1 MQIHLEL
8 ALHVLGLSILISLL
22 WDTDI
27 EGGNCVCAEHA
38 CVSSHHYP
46 LSMQPMVATYGVF
59 GKSPAGLLQSAGR
72 CPWVSSIVLFPGRN
86 VSILGPAACGYQGK
100 SVIRYRL
107 NLLGWLG
114 TLICPIPQV
123 G

>member
-8 ALHVLGLSILISLL
+8 ALHVLGLSILVSLL

-38 CVSSHHYP
+38 RVSSRHYP
-46 LSMQPMVATYGVF
+46 LTVATYGVF

-72 CPWVSSIVLFPGRN
+72 CPWVSSIVLFPRRN
-86 VSILGPAACGYQGK
+86 VSVLEPAACGYQGK

-107 NLLGWLG
+107 NILGWLG
-114 TLICPIPQV
+114 TLICPVPQV

>member
-1 MQIHLEL
+1 
-8 ALHVLGLSILISLL
+8 
-22 WDTDI
+22 
-27 EGGNCVCAEHA
+27 
-38 CVSSHHYP
+38 
-46 LSMQPMVATYGVF
+46 MQPTVATYGVF

-86 VSILGPAACGYQGK
+86 VSILEPAACGYQGK

-114 TLICPIPQV
+114 TLIGPIPQV